1 MADLTALRCFYPEN
15 APKML
20 LREIFMALT
29 MPITNIEHAN
39 TVIWNPS
46 ERKKQ
51 IGDAYDTQSCTD
63 NSCCPLCRHALHEP
77 GTGGIGSSYLLAC
90 HNSGKLGSDPHRND
104 PLSCPAWSRSSSSRG
119 EIQHRRN
126 GKRLRHG
133 GKKRGRRFR
142 QCDP

>member
-15 APKML
+15 APKMHKL
-20 LREIFMALT
+20 PYCASR
-29 MPITNIEHAN
+29 NIYGINDADYKQSTPTPYLE
-39 TVIWNPS
+39 PK
-46 ERKKQ
+46 RKKKQ

-90 HNSGKLGSDPHRND
+90 HNSGKLGSDP
-104 PLSCPAWSRSSSSRG
+104 LSCPAWSRSSSSRG

-142 QCDP
+142 Q